1 MFFLRHSVLLLQL
14 LQSQYYHVVGCRL
27 SHCHSVGRW
36 WLWNSVRLLQAVSCR
51 LFARHSTS
59 AIRYGGRC
67 LSRLVIIVSATTN
80 MNDSF
85 MNSHWPASNYTVWTT
100 CPESWHELESN
111 LQLLSS
117 TQYAPTAYNNKLTLK
132 KRTVN
137 ANLHTGARDDK
148 NLVYKLD
155 RKVFNKRLDKNQQDW
170 CWSIAQCIFNTSW
183 TMDQGLRI
191 SNKQNHS
198 PVRCWVFDFLC
209 LRVCCFLLSF
219 LTWTYKAQ
227 SFIFQKH

>member
-1 MFFLRHSVLLLQL
+1 MLL
-14 LQSQYYHVVGCRL
+14 G
-27 SHCHSVGRW
+27 
-36 WLWNSVRLLQAVSCR
+36 A
-51 LFARHSTS
+51 
-59 AIRYGGRC
+59 
-67 LSRLVIIVSATTN
+67 VSATVTVSGGDDCETVSVSCKPLAA
-80 MNDSF
+80 DSSPGTALALSGTVVAALAVSWSSF
-85 MNSHWPASNYTVWTT
+85 LLQQTWTILSWTATGQRQIILLGVWTT